1 MCRQG
6 GQGCNS
12 FAPGLVLVLCS
23 PELSRPAG
31 SNTTVASEAAE
42 AGLSSVT
49 MLYVCSQMAP
59 IIIMPGVDGAAICVK
74 SV

>member
-31 SNTTVASEAAE
+31 SNTTEE

-59 IIIMPGVDGAAICVK
+59 IIMPGEDGAAICVK